1 MRKLILI
8 AHTSLDGFV
17 AGLHGELDGFDASEE
32 NLKFV
37 CLLTESSD
45 SALFGRVSYQLLN
58 NYWPTAKDRPGATQ
72 GEIAYSN
79 WYNSAQKIV
88 LSRSIRE
95 MNLNKT
101 IFISENIADEVT
113 RIKKGAGKNI
123 LIFGSPAVSQL
134 LMKHSLIDE
143 YWIFVNPIIF
153 GKGIPLFAETHHKI
167 KLKLDA
173 TKQFFNDEFALHYI
187 VDRS

>member
-8 AHTSLDGFV
+8 AHTSLDGFA
-17 AGLHGELDGFDASEE
+17 AGLNGELDGFEASEE

-37 CLLTESSD
+37 CHLTENANA
-45 SALFGRVSYQLLN
+45 ALFGRVSYQLLN
-58 NYWPTAKDRPGATQ
+58 DYWPTAKDRPRATQ

-79 WYNSAQKIV
+79 WYNGAQKIV
-88 LSRSIRE
+88 ISRSIRGI
-95 MNLNKT
+95 NLNKT
-101 IFISENIADEVT
+101 TFLSENIPDEIT
-113 RIKKGAGKNI
+113 LMKKGTGKNI

-134 LMKHSLIDE
+134 LMTHSLIDE

-153 GKGIPLFAETHHKI
+153 GKGISLFAETQHQI
-167 KLKLDA
+167 KLKLDT
-173 TKQFFNDEFALHYI
+173 TKQFSNEEFALHYI